1 MDGPFMFACFMVER
15 TNEVSANSPEDLFA
29 LGPVVLDLAR
39 VLPRPELA
47 AVVQPEGH
55 RRQLPQEAHPHP
67 RTELLRRGRGCV
79 AAAAMQR
86 PDEAQ
91 DRVGVDE

>member
-1 MDGPFMFACFMVER
+1 MEEP
-15 TNEVSANSPEDLFA
+15 TNEVTADSPEDLLA
-29 LGPVVLDLAR
+29 LGPVVLDLARR

-55 RRQLPQEAHPHP
+55 RRQLPQESHPHP
-67 RTELLRRGRGCV
+67 RAEPLSRGCV

-91 DRVGVDE
+91 YRVGVDEQSLL

>member
-1 MDGPFMFACFMVER
+1 M
-15 TNEVSANSPEDLFA
+15 
-29 LGPVVLDLAR
+29 VLDLACR

-67 RTELLRRGRGCV
+67 RAEPLCRGGSV

-91 DRVGVDE
+91 YRVGVDKQSLL

>member
-1 MDGPFMFACFMVER
+1 MAASCTD
-15 TNEVSANSPEDLFA
+15 EVSSDGPEDLLA

-55 RRQLPQEAHPHP
+55 RRQLPQEPHPHP
-67 RTELLRRGRGCV
+67 RAEPLRRECV
-79 AAAAMQR
+79 AAAVQR
-86 PDEAQ
+86 PNEAQ
-91 DRVGVDE
+91 YHVGIDEQSLV